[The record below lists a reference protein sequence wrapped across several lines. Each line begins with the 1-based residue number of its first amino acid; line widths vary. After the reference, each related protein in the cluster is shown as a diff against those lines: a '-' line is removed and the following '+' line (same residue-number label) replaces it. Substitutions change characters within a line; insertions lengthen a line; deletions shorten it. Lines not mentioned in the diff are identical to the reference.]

1 MVRNTYPDTL
11 SYPMGDVVNLRV
23 ARKRQKRREAEQSA
37 AANRL
42 THGRSKAEQNQ
53 TRAANDKA
61 QGKLDQHRVETGD
74 RQ

>member
-1 MVRNTYPDTL
+1 MALNPYLDTL
-11 SYPMGDVVNLRV
+11 SDRMGDVVNLRT

-37 AANRL
+37 AANRFI
-42 THGRSKAEQNQ
+42 HGRSRTEQNQ

-61 QGKLDQHRVETGD
+61 DSKLDQHRVETGD

>member
-1 MVRNTYPDTL
+1 MALNPYLNTL
-11 SYPMGDVVNLRV
+11 SGRMGDVVNLRT

-42 THGRSKAEQNQ
+42 SHGRSRTERNQ
-53 TRAANDKA
+53 TRAASDKA
-61 QGKLDQHRVETGD
+61 QSKLDQHRVETGD